1 MVRARAAGAGRTL
14 LRMRALS
21 EWTADSIGSRRY
33 VDPAKRYVAAFASP
47 WRRAAAGAI
56 DWGVC
61 YVASL
66 IVAIPLG
73 AVQALGAVSHEE
85 GDLGGVPG
93 GVLFVV
99 SQLLAVSPALV
110 YFALLLPT
118 SQTLGMRAAD
128 IRSVSTATGRGIA
141 RRRAIVRGLA
151 ATLVA
156 LAFYAVFM
164 RSTAF
169 ETSARLDRTSTYAL
183 DVAYVLVALGAVSAL
198 VMSLT
203 PTRRSVVDRVFGTAV
218 VDDLQPVEPVM
229 GPWGPLNVFDTAN
242 QPGRQVMRRRDSAA

>member
-1 MVRARAAGAGRTL
+1 MKTFSDWAAA
-14 LRMRALS
+14 AF
-21 EWTADSIGSRRY
+21 ASRHY
-33 VDPAKRYVAAFASP
+33 VDPAERYVAAYASP
-47 WRRAAAGAI
+47 WRRAAAAAV
-56 DWGVC
+56 DWGFC

-99 SQLLAVSPALV
+99 SQLLAVSPAVV
-110 YFALLLPT
+110 YFAILLPPSPT
-118 SQTLGMRAAD
+118 PGMRAAD
-128 IRSVSTATGRGIA
+128 IRTVSTATGRAIA
-141 RRRAIVRGLA
+141 RLRAIVRGLA
-151 ATLVA
+151 ATVVA

-169 ETSARLDRTSTYAL
+169 ETSARLDRVSTYAL
-183 DVAYVLVALGAVSAL
+183 GVAYVLVALGSVSAL
-198 VMSLT
+198 VMSVT
-203 PTRRSVVDRVFGTAV
+203 PTRRSLVDRVFGTAV
-218 VDDLQPVEPVM
+218 VDDLQPIEPVM

-242 QPGRQVMRRRDSAA
+242 QPGRDVVGRRDSAA